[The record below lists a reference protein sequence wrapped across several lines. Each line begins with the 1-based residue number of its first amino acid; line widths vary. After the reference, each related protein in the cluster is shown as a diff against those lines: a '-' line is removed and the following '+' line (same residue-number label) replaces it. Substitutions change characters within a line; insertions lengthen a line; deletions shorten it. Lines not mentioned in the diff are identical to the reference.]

1 LDDLAWDEHRYSGLK
16 SYGAAKTA
24 QLLSMIKLNE
34 YFAGTG
40 VTVNAMHPGNV
51 KTNSGHNNGKFY
63 QFFKKIF
70 VDITARPL
78 EISAEALYYLGV
90 SSELANISG
99 KFFNLTTEEEPAPP
113 ALDREAAEELWALS
127 LDLGGLK

>member
-1 LDDLAWDEHRYSGLK
+1 
-16 SYGAAKTA
+16 
-24 QLLSMIKLNE
+24 M
-34 YFAGTG
+34 
-40 VTVNAMHPGNV
+40 NAMHPGNV
-51 KTNSGHNNGKFY
+51 KTNSGQNNGLLYKL
-63 QFFKKIF
+63 FKKMF

-90 SSELANISG
+90 SSELVNTSG

-113 ALDREAAEELWALS
+113 ALDRQAAEELWALS